1 MPHATIET
9 FIPMVAA
16 PQLPLKRAGQLL
28 GAMSEGRRLV
38 LMPTEQE
45 FTAVEAANFLN
56 VSRPSPFRRANYA
69 ARASIRAMARAC
81 GDHQSKPLQRRAMDL
96 IDQL

>member
-1 MPHATIET
+1 MPDATTET

-16 PQLPLKRAGQLL
+16 PQLPLKRVGQLL

-56 VSRPSPFRRANYA
+56 VSRPSLPCLRGEGVDKNHGACVRRRPNRSRYNGAPW
-69 ARASIRAMARAC
+69 I
-81 GDHQSKPLQRRAMDL
+81 
-96 IDQL
+96 